1 MRKIILTGY
10 IVMLS
15 VSFSSVL
22 FAEEKPFV
30 YDDHGY
36 RDPFWQL
43 VTPSGMIMNY
53 EKNLSILDL
62 TLEGI
67 MAGKGNNNLAIIN
80 GQVVKKN
87 GHIGQFLVV
96 EINKD
101 SVILAQDEQRFE
113 LKLIKEE

>member
-1 MRKIILTGY
+1 
-10 IVMLS
+10 MLFIG
-15 VSFSSVL
+15 FSSVV

-30 YDDHGY
+30 YDDHGN
-36 RDPFWQL
+36 RDPFWRL

-62 TLEGI
+62 TLEGV
-67 MAGKGNNNLAIIN
+67 MEGKGNKNLAIIN
-80 GQVVKKN
+80 GQIVKKN

-96 EINKD
+96 EINKN
-101 SVILAQDEQRFE
+101 SVILAEGEQRFE